1 MNDWLTDIY
10 NLGDQQSAK
19 EAVCTVCNQ
28 KAAAG
33 VNIDPFPV
41 CRHQCNVDTRR
52 SLKIFIAPQNRHD
65 ALGEQVWKEEMVQ
78 DSPMPDS
85 SLQYRLL
92 VQLAKKEARRAL

>member
-10 NLGDQQSAK
+10 NHSQGGRD
-19 EAVCTVCNQ
+19 AVCSVCNQ
-28 KAAAG
+28 KAVSG

-41 CRHQCNVDTRR
+41 CKQQCNVDARR

-65 ALGEQVWKEEMVQ
+65 ALGEQVRTEEMVQ
-78 DSPMPDS
+78 DSPIPDS

-92 VQLAKKEARRAL
+92 LQLAKRQARQGL